1 VRFDQVELDRLTAQH
16 GFLPATLEKV
26 LRLGQLLVEFGR
38 HPLLREAL
46 LLKGG
51 TALNLCSESPPRL
64 SVDLDFNYVRAEGR
78 EGMLADRPEIERAI
92 ARIAGAGSYQ
102 VQLSADEHAGRKM
115 FLSYRNGAGVP
126 DRIEVDVNY
135 MHRVP
140 LAAPVEA
147 VLWQPADYPR
157 PHVRQVG
164 VDELAAG
171 KVRALLDRAAPRDV
185 FDAARL
191 PGVVGPGWG
200 LRPFRSV
207 FVALAGMLP
216 HPVYSYGFDR
226 LERAT
231 DAAIGEQLH
240 PMLARR
246 DDPPAGSWLR
256 AQAWQAVAPLVQLTE
271 AEREFTDRLQRGEL
285 RPELVFADQ
294 PDLAARAAR
303 HPGLLWKVR
312 NAAKQR

>member
-1 VRFDQVELDRLTAQH
+1 LDRLTAQH
-16 GFLPATLEKV
+16 RFLPATLEKV
-26 LRLGQLLVEFGR
+26 LRLGELLVEFGR
-38 HPLLREAL
+38 HPLLREVL

-51 TALNLCSESPPRL
+51 TALNLGSEAPPRL

-78 EGMLADRPEIERAI
+78 EPMLADRPEIESAI
-92 ARIAGAGSYQ
+92 SRIVAAGSYQ

-115 FLSYRNGAGVP
+115 FLSYQNAAGVP

-135 MHRVP
+135 MHRVT
-140 LAAPVEA
+140 LATPIEA
-147 VLWQPADYPR
+147 LIWQPGDYPR
-157 PHVRQVG
+157 PRVRQVG

-171 KVRALLDRAAPRDV
+171 KLCALLDRAAPRDL

-191 PGVVGPGWG
+191 PGFVGPGWG
-200 LRPFRSV
+200 LTPFRSV
-207 FVALAGMLP
+207 FIALAGMLP

-231 DAAIGEQLH
+231 DAAIREQLH

-256 AQAWQAVAPLVQLTE
+256 AQAWQAVAPLLLLSD

-285 RPELVFADQ
+285 RPELLFADE
-294 PDLAARAAR
+294 PDLAARVAR
-303 HPGLLWKVR
+303 HPVLLWKAQ
-312 NAAKQR
+312 NAAKRR